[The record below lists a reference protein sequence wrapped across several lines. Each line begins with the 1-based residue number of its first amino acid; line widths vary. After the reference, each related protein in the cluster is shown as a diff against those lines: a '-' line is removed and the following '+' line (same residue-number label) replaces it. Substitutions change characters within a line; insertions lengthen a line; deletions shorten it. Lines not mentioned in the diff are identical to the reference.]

1 MFLKPVEA
9 HGTITKIPMT
19 KTSSWLNPMDTYCLT
34 ELQDINPIV
43 PSQSIAIDLGAEYFQ
58 PLDKMILLF

>member
-1 MFLKPVEA
+1 
-9 HGTITKIPMT
+9 
-19 KTSSWLNPMDTYCLT
+19 MDTYCLT

-43 PSQSIAIDLGAEYFQ
+43 PSQNIAIDLGAEYFQ